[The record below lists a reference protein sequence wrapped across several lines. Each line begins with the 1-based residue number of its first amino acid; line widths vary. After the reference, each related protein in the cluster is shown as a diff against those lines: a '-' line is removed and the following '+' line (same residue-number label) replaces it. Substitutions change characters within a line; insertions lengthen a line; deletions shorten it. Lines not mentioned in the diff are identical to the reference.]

1 VIQPRERAPIDGSHE
16 TYRAY
21 ERSVDPSNRSF
32 GFTFA
37 GLFAIVCALSSWRN
51 GAVDLWWLGASAA
64 FLIVTLM
71 GPALL
76 TPLNRAWAAIG
87 RLLHTI
93 VSPVVLALLFYGAIT
108 PIGLLSRLFGH
119 DPLRRRIDRAAPSYW
134 IERKRGASK
143 SSMKNQ
149 F

>member
-134 IERKRGASK
+134 IERKRRASK